1 MRSNDF
7 DSLEN
12 EDAPL
17 KSVRTSRREH
27 RSRRIDVMRELESGV
42 VDERPIK
49 ERFSR
54 EFKKAKIKRIK
65 NPVENIGEENCVE
78 GLVLEVHR
86 RTCEVRLDD
95 RTFADASY
103 RRETKDEKLEEMS
116 SWRGEAPIGSNAV
129 DSSTAHSSAQND
141 SNSLPTAD
149 PIPQSTEGATSY
161 LTTVTAMYRATTSK
175 TLGEF
180 PAVGDRVLLG
190 LVNDGDD
197 EGDGVGSQK
206 YCVVRVLPR
215 KSELKRPGPR
225 DSFYKQQTLAAN
237 IDQVVIVASVTQPDF
252 NYGFMDRFLLA
263 ANLNDL
269 PFVLVLTR
277 MDLLPNGEAD
287 LSSDIRDFMK
297 IVDKVIPVSVKS
309 GDGLEIL
316 RNELVGK
323 SSVFSGMSGVGKSTL
338 INELVPDAE
347 LRTGDV
353 RERDGKGRH
362 TTTSSSLF
370 DFPGGGYVIDTP
382 GIRSIGL
389 MDMEPE
395 TLAKIFPG
403 FFDDDHFTC
412 KFSNCKHLKEP
423 GCAVRAAVESGKISE
438 ARYAS
443 YVRILNSGK

>member
-1 MRSNDF
+1 MRNNDF
-7 DSLEN
+7 DSDEN
-12 EDAPL
+12 EAPL

-86 RTCEVRLDD
+86 RTCEVRLD
-95 RTFADASY
+95 
-103 RRETKDEKLEEMS
+103 EKEV
-116 SWRGEAPIGSNAV
+116 P
-129 DSSTAHSSAQND
+129 AQGGHDN
-141 SNSLPTAD
+141 LPTSD
-149 PIPQSTEGATSY
+149 FLPS
-161 LTTVTAMYRATTSK
+161 TVTAMYRATTSK

-190 LVNDGDD
+190 LVNDADD

-237 IDQVVIVASVTQPDF
+237 IDQVVIVASVTQPEF

-269 PFVLVLTR
+269 PFVLVLTK

-309 GDGLEIL
+309 GDGLEVL

-338 INELVPDAE
+338 INELVPHAE

-403 FFDDDHFTC
+403 FFENDLFTC

>member
-1 MRSNDF
+1 MRNNDF
-7 DSLEN
+7 DSDEN
-12 EDAPL
+12 EAPL

-86 RTCEVRLDD
+86 RTCEVRLL
-95 RTFADASY
+95 
-103 RRETKDEKLEEMS
+103 DEK
-116 SWRGEAPIGSNAV
+116 AV
-129 DSSTAHSSAQND
+129 PAQGGHDN
-141 SNSLPTAD
+141 LPTPD
-149 PIPQSTEGATSY
+149 FLPS
-161 LTTVTAMYRATTSK
+161 TVTAMYRATTSK

-190 LVNDGDD
+190 LVNDADD

-237 IDQVVIVASVTQPDF
+237 IDQVVIVASVTQPEF

-269 PFVLVLTR
+269 PFVLVLTK

-287 LSSDIRDFMK
+287 LSTDIRDFMK

-309 GDGLEIL
+309 GDGLEVL

-338 INELVPDAE
+338 INELVPHAE

-403 FFDDDHFTC
+403 FFENDLFTC

>member
-1 MRSNDF
+1 MRNNDF
-7 DSLEN
+7 DSDELDE
-12 EDAPL
+12 APL

-86 RTCEVRLDD
+86 RTCEVRLD
-95 RTFADASY
+95 S
-103 RRETKDEKLEEMS
+103 
-116 SWRGEAPIGSNAV
+116 I
-129 DSSTAHSSAQND
+129 
-141 SNSLPTAD
+141 
-149 PIPQSTEGATSY
+149 
-161 LTTVTAMYRATTSK
+161 TVTAMYRATTSK

-237 IDQVVIVASVTQPDF
+237 IDQVVIVASVTQPEF

-269 PFVLVLTR
+269 PFVLVLTK
-277 MDLLPNGEAD
+277 MDLLPNGYAD

-309 GDGLEIL
+309 GNGLDEL
-316 RNELVGK
+316 RNELLGK

-338 INELVPDAE
+338 INKLVPNAD

-370 DFPGGGYVIDTP
+370 DFPGGGFVIDTP

-389 MDMEPE
+389 MDLEPE

-403 FFDDDHFTC
+403 FFEDDHFTC

>member
-1 MRSNDF
+1 MRNNDF
-7 DSLEN
+7 DSDEN
-12 EDAPL
+12 EAPL

-86 RTCEVRLDD
+86 RTCEVRLLDE
-95 RTFADASY
+95 RTPAAAGY
-103 RRETKDEKLEEMS
+103 RLETKD
-116 SWRGEAPIGSNAV
+116 NN
-129 DSSTAHSSAQND
+129 QNE
-141 SNSLPTAD
+141 NSLSSLVSPL
-149 PIPQSTEGATSY
+149 SSNV
-161 LTTVTAMYRATTSK
+161 VTAMYRATTSK

-190 LVNDGDD
+190 LVNDADD

-237 IDQVVIVASVTQPDF
+237 IDQVVIVASVTQPEF

-269 PFVLVLTR
+269 PFVLVLTK

-309 GDGLEIL
+309 GDGLEVL

-338 INELVPDAE
+338 INELVPHAE

-403 FFDDDHFTC
+403 FFENDLFTC

>member
-1 MRSNDF
+1 MRNNDF
-7 DSLEN
+7 DSDEN
-12 EDAPL
+12 EAHL

-86 RTCEVRLDD
+86 RTCEVRLLDE
-95 RTFADASY
+95 RTPAAAGY
-103 RRETKDEKLEEMS
+103 RLETKDDNQNENALS
-116 SWRGEAPIGSNAV
+116 SLVSPL
-129 DSSTAHSSAQND
+129 SS
-141 SNSLPTAD
+141 
-149 PIPQSTEGATSY
+149 
-161 LTTVTAMYRATTSK
+161 TVTAMYRATTSK

-190 LVNDGDD
+190 LVNDADD

-237 IDQVVIVASVTQPDF
+237 IDQVVIVASVTQPEF

-269 PFVLVLTR
+269 PFVLVLTK

-309 GDGLEIL
+309 GDGLEVL

-338 INELVPDAE
+338 INELVPHAE

-403 FFDDDHFTC
+403 FFENDLFTC

>member
-1 MRSNDF
+1 MRNNDF
-7 DSLEN
+7 DSVEN

-86 RTCEVRLDD
+86 RTCEVRLD
-95 RTFADASY
+95 
-103 RRETKDEKLEEMS
+103 EKEV
-116 SWRGEAPIGSNAV
+116 P
-129 DSSTAHSSAQND
+129 AQGGHDNLP
-141 SNSLPTAD
+141 NSESQ
-149 PIPQSTEGATSY
+149 IPN
-161 LTTVTAMYRATTSK
+161 TTVTAMYRATTSK

-269 PFVLVLTR
+269 PFVLVLTK

-287 LSSDIRDFMK
+287 LSSDIRDFLK

-309 GDGLEIL
+309 GEGLEVL

-338 INELVPDAE
+338 INELVPHAE

-389 MDMEPE
+389 MDLEPE

-423 GCAVRAAVESGKISE
+423 GCAVRAAVESGKLSE

>member
-1 MRSNDF
+1 MRNNDF
-7 DSLEN
+7 DSDEN
-12 EDAPL
+12 EEAPL

-86 RTCEVRLDD
+86 RTCEVRLL
-95 RTFADASY
+95 DANES
-103 RRETKDEKLEEMS
+103 TPLS
-116 SWRGEAPIGSNAV
+116 SFVYQRSGLSSN
-129 DSSTAHSSAQND
+129 
-141 SNSLPTAD
+141 
-149 PIPQSTEGATSY
+149 
-161 LTTVTAMYRATTSK
+161 TVTAMYRATTSK

-269 PFVLVLTR
+269 PFVLVLTK

-309 GDGLEIL
+309 GDGLDVL
-316 RNELVGK
+316 RNELLGK

-338 INELVPDAE
+338 INELVPDAD

-370 DFPGGGYVIDTP
+370 DFPGGGFVIDTP

-389 MDMEPE
+389 MDLEPE

-403 FFDDDHFTC
+403 FFEGDHFTC

-443 YVRILNSGK
+443 YLRILNSGK

>member
-1 MRSNDF
+1 MRNNDF
-7 DSLEN
+7 DSDEN
-12 EDAPL
+12 EAPL

-86 RTCEVRLDD
+86 RTCEVRLSDE
-95 RTFADASY
+95 RTPAAADY
-103 RRETKDEKLEEMS
+103 RLETKDYNQDE
-116 SWRGEAPIGSNAV
+116 
-129 DSSTAHSSAQND
+129 
-141 SNSLPTAD
+141 NSLSSLVSPL
-149 PIPQSTEGATSY
+149 SS
-161 LTTVTAMYRATTSK
+161 TVTAMYRATTSK

-237 IDQVVIVASVTQPDF
+237 IDQVVIVASVTQPEF

-269 PFVLVLTR
+269 PFVLVLTK

-309 GDGLEIL
+309 GDGLEVL

-338 INELVPDAE
+338 INELVPHAE

-403 FFDDDHFTC
+403 FFEDDHFTC

>member
-1 MRSNDF
+1 MRNNDF

-95 RTFADASY
+95 RTLADASY
-103 RRETKDEKLEEMS
+103 RRETKENTPLS
-116 SWRGEAPIGSNAV
+116 SLDSRLSSN
-129 DSSTAHSSAQND
+129 
-141 SNSLPTAD
+141 
-149 PIPQSTEGATSY
+149 
-161 LTTVTAMYRATTSK
+161 TVTAMYRATTSK

-269 PFVLVLTR
+269 PFVLVLTK

-287 LSSDIRDFMK
+287 LSSDIRDFLK

-309 GDGLEIL
+309 GEGLDVL

-389 MDMEPE
+389 MDLEPE

-403 FFDDDHFTC
+403 FFEGDHFTC

-423 GCAVRAAVESGKISE
+423 GCAVRAAVESGKLSE

>member
-1 MRSNDF
+1 MRNNDF
-7 DSLEN
+7 DSDEN
-12 EDAPL
+12 EAPL

-86 RTCEVRLDD
+86 RTCEVRLN
-95 RTFADASY
+95 
-103 RRETKDEKLEEMS
+103 EKEV
-116 SWRGEAPIGSNAV
+116 P
-129 DSSTAHSSAQND
+129 AQGGHDN
-141 SNSLPTAD
+141 LPTSD
-149 PIPQSTEGATSY
+149 FLPS
-161 LTTVTAMYRATTSK
+161 TVTAMYRATTSK

-190 LVNDGDD
+190 LVNDADD

-237 IDQVVIVASVTQPDF
+237 IDQVVIVASVTQPEF

-269 PFVLVLTR
+269 PFVLVLTK

-309 GDGLEIL
+309 GNGLEVL

-338 INELVPDAE
+338 INELVPHAE

-403 FFDDDHFTC
+403 FFEDDLFTC

>member
-7 DSLEN
+7 DTLEN

-95 RTFADASY
+95 RTLADASY
-103 RRETKDEKLEEMS
+103 RRETKENTPLS
-116 SWRGEAPIGSNAV
+116 SL
-129 DSSTAHSSAQND
+129 DSSLSSN
-141 SNSLPTAD
+141 
-149 PIPQSTEGATSY
+149 
-161 LTTVTAMYRATTSK
+161 TVTAMYRATTSK

-237 IDQVVIVASVTQPDF
+237 IDQVVIVASVTQPEF

-269 PFVLVLTR
+269 PFVLVLTK

-287 LSSDIRDFMK
+287 LSSDIRDFLK

-309 GDGLEIL
+309 GEGLEVL

-338 INELVPDAE
+338 INELVPHAE

-370 DFPGGGYVIDTP
+370 DFPGGGFVIDTP

-389 MDMEPE
+389 MDLEPE

-403 FFDDDHFTC
+403 FFEDDHFTC
-412 KFSNCKHLKEP
+412 KFSNCKHLKDP
-423 GCAVRAAVESGKISE
+423 GCAVRAAVESGKLSE

>member
-1 MRSNDF
+1 MRNNDF
-7 DSLEN
+7 DSDEN
-12 EDAPL
+12 EAPL

-86 RTCEVRLDD
+86 RTCEVRLLDE
-95 RTFADASY
+95 RTPAAAGY
-103 RRETKDEKLEEMS
+103 RLETKD
-116 SWRGEAPIGSNAV
+116 NN
-129 DSSTAHSSAQND
+129 QNE
-141 SNSLPTAD
+141 NSLSSLVSPL
-149 PIPQSTEGATSY
+149 SS
-161 LTTVTAMYRATTSK
+161 TVTAMYRATTSK

-190 LVNDGDD
+190 LVNDADD

-237 IDQVVIVASVTQPDF
+237 IDQVVIVASVTQPEF

-269 PFVLVLTR
+269 PFVLVLTK
-277 MDLLPNGEAD
+277 MDLLPKGEAD
-287 LSSDIRDFMK
+287 LSTDIRDFMK

-309 GDGLEIL
+309 GDGLEVL

-338 INELVPDAE
+338 INELVPHAE

-403 FFDDDHFTC
+403 FFENDLFTC

>member
-1 MRSNDF
+1 MRNNDF
-7 DSLEN
+7 DSDEN
-12 EDAPL
+12 FDEAPL

-86 RTCEVRLDD
+86 RTCEVRLD
-95 RTFADASY
+95 
-103 RRETKDEKLEEMS
+103 ETRSNVIPVS
-116 SWRGEAPIGSNAV
+116 SDN
-129 DSSTAHSSAQND
+129 
-141 SNSLPTAD
+141 LPT
-149 PIPQSTEGATSY
+149 SY
-161 LTTVTAMYRATTSK
+161 FLPPTVTAMYRATTSK

-237 IDQVVIVASVTQPDF
+237 IDQVVIVASVTQPEF

-269 PFVLVLTR
+269 PFVLVLTKI
-277 MDLLPNGEAD
+277 DLLPNGEAD

-297 IVDKVIPVSVKS
+297 IVDKVIPVSVKT
-309 GDGLEIL
+309 GEGLDVL
-316 RNELVGK
+316 RNELLGK

-338 INELVPDAE
+338 INELVPHAE

-403 FFDDDHFTC
+403 FFEDDLFTC
-412 KFSNCKHLKEP
+412 RFSNCKHLKEP
-423 GCAVRAAVESGKISE
+423 GCAVREAVELGRISA

>member
-86 RTCEVRLDD
+86 HTCEVRLDD
-95 RTFADASY
+95 RTLADASY
-103 RRETKDEKLEEMS
+103 RRETKD
-116 SWRGEAPIGSNAV
+116 NN
-129 DSSTAHSSAQND
+129 QNE
-141 SNSLPTAD
+141 NSLSSLVSPLS
-149 PIPQSTEGATSY
+149 PV
-161 LTTVTAMYRATTSK
+161 VTAMYRATTSK

-269 PFVLVLTR
+269 PFVLVLTK

-287 LSSDIRDFMK
+287 LSSDILDFMK

-309 GDGLEIL
+309 GDGLEVL

-389 MDMEPE
+389 MDLEPE

>member
-1 MRSNDF
+1 MRSNFF
-7 DSLEN
+7 DSDEQ
-12 EDAPL
+12 DAPL

-86 RTCEVRLDD
+86 RTCEVRLDE
-95 RTFADASY
+95 RTPAAAGY
-103 RRETKDEKLEEMS
+103 RLETKD
-116 SWRGEAPIGSNAV
+116 NN
-129 DSSTAHSSAQND
+129 QNE
-141 SNSLPTAD
+141 NSLSSLVSPLS
-149 PIPQSTEGATSY
+149 PV
-161 LTTVTAMYRATTSK
+161 VTAMYRATTSK

-190 LVNDGDD
+190 LVNDAED

-206 YCVVRVLPR
+206 YCVARVLPR

-237 IDQVVIVASVTQPDF
+237 IDQVVIVASVTQPEF

-269 PFVLVLTR
+269 PFVLVLTK
-277 MDLLPNGEAD
+277 MDLLPNGETD
-287 LSSDIRDFMK
+287 LSNDIRDFMK
-297 IVDKVIPVSVKS
+297 IVDKVIPVSVKN
-309 GDGLEIL
+309 GDGLDVL
-316 RNELVGK
+316 RNELLGK

-338 INELVPDAE
+338 INELVPHAE

-389 MDMEPE
+389 MDLEPE

-403 FFDDDHFTC
+403 FFEGDHFTC

-443 YVRILNSGK
+443 YLRILNSGK

>member
-1 MRSNDF
+1 MRNNDF
-7 DSLEN
+7 DS
-12 EDAPL
+12 EDNFEEAPL

-86 RTCEVRLDD
+86 RTCEVRLDE
-95 RTFADASY
+95 RTELRSY
-103 RRETKDEKLEEMS
+103 RLETKDYNQNENSLS
-116 SWRGEAPIGSNAV
+116 SLVSPSQSEAP
-129 DSSTAHSSAQND
+129 
-141 SNSLPTAD
+141 SLPT
-149 PIPQSTEGATSY
+149 SY
-161 LTTVTAMYRATTSK
+161 FLPSTVTAMYRATTSK

-269 PFVLVLTR
+269 PFVLVLTK

-287 LSSDIRDFMK
+287 LSGDIRDFMK
-297 IVDKVIPVSVKS
+297 IVDKVIPVSVKNAES
-309 GDGLEIL
+309 LDAL

-338 INELVPDAE
+338 INALVPHAE

-403 FFDDDHFTC
+403 FFDDDLFTC

-423 GCAVRAAVESGKISE
+423 GCAVREAVESGKISE

-443 YVRILNSGK
+443 YLRILNSGK

>member
-103 RRETKDEKLEEMS
+103 RRETKD
-116 SWRGEAPIGSNAV
+116 NN
-129 DSSTAHSSAQND
+129 QNE
-141 SNSLPTAD
+141 NSLSSLVSPLS
-149 PIPQSTEGATSY
+149 PV
-161 LTTVTAMYRATTSK
+161 VTAMYRATTTK

-269 PFVLVLTR
+269 PFVLVLTK

-309 GDGLEIL
+309 GDGLEVL

-389 MDMEPE
+389 MDLEPE

>member
-1 MRSNDF
+1 MRNNDF
-7 DSLEN
+7 DS
-12 EDAPL
+12 EDNFEEAPL

-65 NPVENIGEENCVE
+65 NPVENIGEENCIE

-86 RTCEVRLDD
+86 RTCEVRLDE
-95 RTFADASY
+95 RTELRSY
-103 RRETKDEKLEEMS
+103 RLETKDYNQNENSLS
-116 SWRGEAPIGSNAV
+116 SLVSPSQSEAP
-129 DSSTAHSSAQND
+129 
-141 SNSLPTAD
+141 SLPT
-149 PIPQSTEGATSY
+149 SY
-161 LTTVTAMYRATTSK
+161 FLPSTVTAMYRATTSK

-190 LVNDGDD
+190 IVNDGDD

-269 PFVLVLTR
+269 PFVLVLTK

-287 LSSDIRDFMK
+287 LSGDIRDFMK
-297 IVDKVIPVSVKS
+297 IVDKVIPVSVKNAES
-309 GDGLEIL
+309 LDAL

-338 INELVPDAE
+338 INALVPHAD

-403 FFDDDHFTC
+403 FFDDDLFTC
-412 KFSNCKHLKEP
+412 RFSNCKHLKEP
-423 GCAVRAAVESGKISE
+423 GCAVREAVESGKISE

-443 YVRILNSGK
+443 YLRILNSGK

>member
-1 MRSNDF
+1 MRNNDF
-7 DSLEN
+7 DSDEN
-12 EDAPL
+12 EAPL

-86 RTCEVRLDD
+86 RTCEVRLN
-95 RTFADASY
+95 
-103 RRETKDEKLEEMS
+103 EKEV
-116 SWRGEAPIGSNAV
+116 P
-129 DSSTAHSSAQND
+129 AQGGHDN
-141 SNSLPTAD
+141 LPTSD
-149 PIPQSTEGATSY
+149 FLPS
-161 LTTVTAMYRATTSK
+161 TVTAMYRATTSK

-190 LVNDGDD
+190 LVNDADD

-237 IDQVVIVASVTQPDF
+237 IDQVVIVASVTQPEF

-269 PFVLVLTR
+269 PFVLVLTK

-287 LSSDIRDFMK
+287 LSTDIRDFMK

-309 GDGLEIL
+309 GDGLEVL

-338 INELVPDAE
+338 INELVPHAE

-403 FFDDDHFTC
+403 FFEDDHFTC

>member
-1 MRSNDF
+1 MRNNDF
-7 DSLEN
+7 DSDEN
-12 EDAPL
+12 EAPL

-86 RTCEVRLDD
+86 RTCEVRLDE
-95 RTFADASY
+95 RTA
-103 RRETKDEKLEEMS
+103 LS
-116 SWRGEAPIGSNAV
+116 SLVSPLSSNV
-129 DSSTAHSSAQND
+129 
-141 SNSLPTAD
+141 
-149 PIPQSTEGATSY
+149 
-161 LTTVTAMYRATTSK
+161 VTAMYRATTSK

-190 LVNDGDD
+190 LVNDADD

-237 IDQVVIVASVTQPDF
+237 IDQVVIVASVTQPEF

-269 PFVLVLTR
+269 PFVLVLTK

-309 GDGLEIL
+309 GDGLEVL

-338 INELVPDAE
+338 INELVPHAE

-403 FFDDDHFTC
+403 FFEDDLFTC

>member
-1 MRSNDF
+1 MLDSDF
-7 DSLEN
+7 
-12 EDAPL
+12 EDEHEEQRR
-17 KSVRTSRREH
+17 VRPTRRDH

-42 VDERPIK
+42 VDERPVK

-65 NPVENIGEENCVE
+65 NPVENIGEENCIE

-86 RTCEVRLDD
+86 RTCEVRLDE
-95 RTFADASY
+95 RMPADAA
-103 RRETKDEKLEEMS
+103 T
-116 SWRGEAPIGSNAV
+116 
-129 DSSTAHSSAQND
+129 T
-141 SNSLPTAD
+141 D
-149 PIPQSTEGATSY
+149 PIPQSTEGATSH
-161 LTTVTAMYRATTSK
+161 LITVTAMYRATTSK

-237 IDQVVIVASVTQPDF
+237 IDQVVIVASVTQPEF

-269 PFVLVLTR
+269 PFVLVLTK

-309 GDGLEIL
+309 GDCLDVL
-316 RNELVGK
+316 RNELLGK

-403 FFDDDHFTC
+403 FFEDDRFTC
-412 KFSNCKHLKEP
+412 RFSNCKHLKEP
-423 GCAVRAAVESGKISE
+423 GCAVRAAVESGKISA

>member
-1 MRSNDF
+1 MRNNDF
-7 DSLEN
+7 DSDEN
-12 EDAPL
+12 EAPL

-86 RTCEVRLDD
+86 RTCEVRLSDE
-95 RTFADASY
+95 RTPAAAGY
-103 RRETKDEKLEEMS
+103 RLETKDYNQDE
-116 SWRGEAPIGSNAV
+116 
-129 DSSTAHSSAQND
+129 
-141 SNSLPTAD
+141 NSLSSLVSPL
-149 PIPQSTEGATSY
+149 SSNV
-161 LTTVTAMYRATTSK
+161 VTAMYRATTSK

-237 IDQVVIVASVTQPDF
+237 IDQVVIVASVTQPEF

-269 PFVLVLTR
+269 PFVLVLTK

-309 GDGLEIL
+309 GNGLEVL

-338 INELVPDAE
+338 INELVPHAE

-403 FFDDDHFTC
+403 FFEDDHFTC

>member
-95 RTFADASY
+95 RTLADASY
-103 RRETKDEKLEEMS
+103 RRETKENTPLS
-116 SWRGEAPIGSNAV
+116 SLVYERSGLSSN
-129 DSSTAHSSAQND
+129 
-141 SNSLPTAD
+141 
-149 PIPQSTEGATSY
+149 
-161 LTTVTAMYRATTSK
+161 TVTAMYRATTSK

-269 PFVLVLTR
+269 PFVLVLTK

>member
-1 MRSNDF
+1 MRNNDF
-7 DSLEN
+7 DSV
-12 EDAPL
+12 EDFEEAPL

-95 RTFADASY
+95 
-103 RRETKDEKLEEMS
+103 
-116 SWRGEAPIGSNAV
+116 G
-129 DSSTAHSSAQND
+129 
-141 SNSLPTAD
+141 
-149 PIPQSTEGATSY
+149 
-161 LTTVTAMYRATTSK
+161 TVTAMYRATTSK

-269 PFVLVLTR
+269 PFVLVLTK

-287 LSSDIRDFMK
+287 LSSDILDFMK

-309 GDGLEIL
+309 GEGMDVL

-338 INELVPDAE
+338 INELVPHAE

-389 MDMEPE
+389 MDLEPE

-403 FFDDDHFTC
+403 FFEDDHLTFFAFFTF
-412 KFSNCKHLKEP
+412 KVNDFLTTRFFLVQLSFI
-423 GCAVRAAVESGKISE
+423 AA
-438 ARYAS
+438 AS
-443 YVRILNSGK
+443 TSTT

>member
-1 MRSNDF
+1 MRNNDF
-7 DSLEN
+7 DSDEN
-12 EDAPL
+12 EEAPL

-86 RTCEVRLDD
+86 RTCEVRLL
-95 RTFADASY
+95 DAN
-103 RRETKDEKLEEMS
+103 ECTPLS
-116 SWRGEAPIGSNAV
+116 SFVYQRSGLSSN
-129 DSSTAHSSAQND
+129 
-141 SNSLPTAD
+141 
-149 PIPQSTEGATSY
+149 
-161 LTTVTAMYRATTSK
+161 TVTAMYRATTSK

-263 ANLNDL
+263 SNLNDL
-269 PFVLVLTR
+269 PFVLVLTK

-309 GDGLEIL
+309 GDGLDVL
-316 RNELVGK
+316 RNELLGK

-338 INELVPDAE
+338 INELVPDAD

-370 DFPGGGYVIDTP
+370 DFPGGGFVIDTP

-389 MDMEPE
+389 MDLEPE

-403 FFDDDHFTC
+403 FFEGDHFTC

-423 GCAVRAAVESGKISE
+423 GCAVRAAVESGEISE

-443 YVRILNSGK
+443 YLRILNSGK

>member
-1 MRSNDF
+1 MRNNDF
-7 DSLEN
+7 DSDEN
-12 EDAPL
+12 EAPL

-86 RTCEVRLDD
+86 RTCEVRLLDE
-95 RTFADASY
+95 RTPAAAGY
-103 RRETKDEKLEEMS
+103 RLETKDNNQNENALS
-116 SWRGEAPIGSNAV
+116 SLVSPL
-129 DSSTAHSSAQND
+129 SS
-141 SNSLPTAD
+141 
-149 PIPQSTEGATSY
+149 
-161 LTTVTAMYRATTSK
+161 TVTAMYRATTSK

-190 LVNDGDD
+190 LVNDADD

-237 IDQVVIVASVTQPDF
+237 IDQVVIVASVTQPEF

-269 PFVLVLTR
+269 PFVLVLTK

-309 GDGLEIL
+309 GDGLEVL

-338 INELVPDAE
+338 INELVPHAE

-403 FFDDDHFTC
+403 FFENDLFTC

>member
-1 MRSNDF
+1 MQNNDF
-7 DSLEN
+7 DSDELDE
-12 EDAPL
+12 APL

-86 RTCEVRLDD
+86 RTCEVRLDE
-95 RTFADASY
+95 RTELRSY
-103 RRETKDEKLEEMS
+103 RRETKD
-116 SWRGEAPIGSNAV
+116 NN
-129 DSSTAHSSAQND
+129 QNE
-141 SNSLPTAD
+141 NSLSSLVSPL
-149 PIPQSTEGATSY
+149 SSNV
-161 LTTVTAMYRATTSK
+161 VTAMYRATTSK

-269 PFVLVLTR
+269 PFVLVLTK

-287 LSSDIRDFMK
+287 LSTDIRDFMK
-297 IVDKVIPVSVKS
+297 IADKVIPVSVKS
-309 GDGLEIL
+309 GNGLDEL
-316 RNELVGK
+316 RNELLGK

-338 INELVPDAE
+338 INKLVPHAE

-370 DFPGGGYVIDTP
+370 DFPGGGFVIDTP

-389 MDMEPE
+389 MDLEPE

-423 GCAVRAAVESGKISE
+423 GCAVRAAVESGKLSE

>member
-1 MRSNDF
+1 MRNNDF
-7 DSLEN
+7 DSFEN
-12 EDAPL
+12 EEAPL

-86 RTCEVRLDD
+86 RTCEVRLLDE
-95 RTFADASY
+95 RTPAAAGY
-103 RRETKDEKLEEMS
+103 RLETKD
-116 SWRGEAPIGSNAV
+116 NN
-129 DSSTAHSSAQND
+129 QNE
-141 SNSLPTAD
+141 NSLSSLVSPLS
-149 PIPQSTEGATSY
+149 PV
-161 LTTVTAMYRATTSK
+161 VTAMYRATTSK

-180 PAVGDRVLLG
+180 PAAGDRVLLG
-190 LVNDGDD
+190 RVNDGDD

-269 PFVLVLTR
+269 PFVLVLTK

-309 GDGLEIL
+309 GDGLEVL

-389 MDMEPE
+389 MDLEPE

-403 FFDDDHFTC
+403 FFDNDHFTC